1 MSYRQSVL
9 ELLIKG
15 DNRDAVAALKGAKT
29 ELHGLGEAAQG
40 ASRLLGMVGAGLS
53 VRAGIQQIDRLI
65 DRMDGIAK
73 AAARTGASTGEF
85 QRLTHAANLSGASA
99 GDLEQAMR
107 NLSRVAVAGG
117 AAGEAAFERVGLTLD
132 AIKGKR
138 PDEIFRLVASG
149 IAAIENPTERSAA
162 AVELFGRSGT
172 SLLPMLD
179 NLDELAGKLDEI
191 NGVINDESLAAA
203 EAFNDAI
210 TELKASLQS
219 LVANSGLIPWLA
231 DAIDLLN
238 QGNNLRAQT
247 ARLENSIKGQALGQ
261 VADMRQAFANR
272 WEAQHGP
279 ADTKAKRKAQQR
291 AFMDQMGGAVEATQQ
306 PVQAAEAEAAAQAA
320 AAKAAAESRRL
331 QAEAA
336 KAAEAAEKAYAKAA
350 EAAAKEL
357 ARLHKQEADQFR
369 SLAEAEA
376 DRAQAADRTAEL
388 AQIDAALDAKERE
401 IRLAEQAAK
410 ALRDQAAA
418 AKDAAAANFRAVAL
432 GQVPAA
438 APAAERRAA
447 REAAA
452 EERQVAAAEA
462 DLAEARRRQERGF
475 RNFTPREQALIDADD
490 ARREAKGIADV
501 AAGEQVKADRAAA
514 EVDALQADRDRA
526 LAKFAEQD
534 FAAKMDREHAKLEEI
549 RAAIAALGVVPAPA
563 APPAPAPSPVPAAAP
578 AAGLP
583 GAASLP
589 AAPPAPAQPPDA
601 AAALATAWDGAAPP
615 PVQVTALAPPPVAV
629 QATAPAPVQVEAIAP
644 PPVQVTALA
653 PPPVQVEA
661 VAPPPVAVQA
671 TAPPPVAVQA
681 VAPAPVQVE
690 AIAPPPVAVQAT
702 APAPVQVTA
711 LAPPPVQVAAVA
723 PPPVQ
728 VTALAP
734 PPVRVQ
740 IVQPSAVPLAF
751 APVPRA
757 PLAAAPAPV
766 AASSMADNP
775 IWERIRRECARTA
788 DNIEKIGVA

>member
-9 ELLIKG
+9 ELLVKG

-73 AAARTGASTGEF
+73 AAARTGASAGEF

-132 AIKGKR
+132 AIKGRR

-203 EAFNDAI
+203 EAFNDAVLS
-210 TELKASLQS
+210 LKTSLQA
-219 LVANSGLIPWLA
+219 LVGESGLVEYLARAAQGFEAVLTSSDRARQMAMVAMDIVGNSWLKHTPGGIVPGIA
-231 DAIDLLN
+231 
-238 QGNNLRAQT
+238 
-247 ARLENSIKGQALGQ
+247 ARKVLGQ
-261 VADMRQAFANR
+261 MEAADLAAAQPSIEITDEAAAQRRQA
-272 WEAQHGP
+272 Q
-279 ADTKAKRKAQQR
+279 ADR
-291 AFMDQMGGAVEATQQ
+291 E
-306 PVQAAEAEAAAQAA
+306 AQAA
-320 AAKAAAESRRL
+320 AAKAAAETRRL
-331 QAEAA
+331 KAEAA

-357 ARLHKQEADQFR
+357 ARLHKQEADQLR

-462 DLAEARRRQERGF
+462 DLAEARRRQERGL
-475 RNFTPREQALIDADD
+475 RNFSPREQALMAADD
-490 ARREAKGIADV
+490 ARRDAQALDDM
-501 AAGEQVKADRAAA
+501 AAGEERKAELDRQ
-514 EVDALQADRDRA
+514 ERDDLQADRDRA

-549 RAAIAALGVVPAPA
+549 RAAIAALGQAPEPAPGIPAQPANALADAWDGPPAAPA
-563 APPAPAPSPVPAAAP
+563 AP
-578 AAGLP
+578 
-583 GAASLP
+583 
-589 AAPPAPAQPPDA
+589 
-601 AAALATAWDGAAPP
+601 
-615 PVQVTALAPPPVAV
+615 
-629 QATAPAPVQVEAIAP
+629 
-644 PPVQVTALA
+644 
-653 PPPVQVEA
+653 
-661 VAPPPVAVQA
+661 
-671 TAPPPVAVQA
+671 
-681 VAPAPVQVE
+681 VAPAVPK
-690 AIAPPPVAVQAT
+690 AP
-702 APAPVQVTA
+702 
-711 LAPPPVQVAAVA
+711 
-723 PPPVQ
+723 
-728 VTALAP
+728 
-734 PPVRVQ
+734 
-740 IVQPSAVPLAF
+740 AVPLAIVP
-751 APVPRA
+751 APRV

-775 IWERIRRECARTA
+775 IWERIRRECARAA